1 MYLGAYWILQ
11 ALLANM
17 AALYAVY
24 HGPEGLKTIARRVNG
39 LAAVLAEGAKKLGHA
54 VPSAPFFDTVAIKV
68 DKGDADKYVKLA
80 LYEKVRQGG
89 GAGVR
94 QGAGK
99 SGVCVVCGRGEG
111 GGRGGL
117 WEEG

>member
-1 MYLGAYWILQ
+1 
-11 ALLANM
+11 M

-89 GAGVR
+89 YGRVYGRGTGCTERGLRWECASPLGR
-94 QGAGK
+94 QEGNIVGER
-99 SGVCVVCGRGEG
+99 GRGEG
-111 GGRGGL
+111 A
-117 WEEG
+117 